1 MSNQDF
7 LLPDVGEGLI
17 EADIVTWKVQVGDAV
32 TLNQPLVDVET
43 AKAIVELPS
52 PYAGLVIA
60 LHAQPG
66 DTVAVGTPI
75 VTIATTTAPETM
87 PVNTELEK
95 REAVLIGYGVANE
108 SGVVVGRKRRSV
120 QGAPAPVPVRSSRV
134 RTSPPVRLL
143 AKQLGINLATVTPTG
158 REGLITRAD
167 VERLRPKARTK
178 TLSGPDV
185 ASRFVGRSLE
195 PWTEMP
201 AEERIPMKGVLKA
214 MSDAMITSVNT
225 APQAA
230 VWLRCDV
237 TASMELLTSLK
248 HNPANEGLRFST
260 LTLLALAFVDAAK
273 HFPGINS
280 YVDDAANE
288 VVVMRNVNLGFAA
301 DTPRGLVVPNVKSAD
316 QLDLRGMAVA
326 LAELIEKARAG
337 TLSPADMAGT
347 TMTITNVGPF
357 GIDTAVAIL
366 PPGTGAILCV
376 GQIAKAPW
384 VVNDEIVVRQVVEIS
399 MTFDHRQIDG
409 ALASAVLAH
418 VGNYLTNPPTSLR
431 A

>member
-1 MSNQDF
+1 MSD
-7 LLPDVGEGLI
+7 PV
-17 EADIVTWKVQVGDAV
+17 
-32 TLNQPLVDVET
+32 PLYET
-43 AKAIVELPS
+43 
-52 PYAGLVIA
+52 
-60 LHAQPG
+60 
-66 DTVAVGTPI
+66 
-75 VTIATTTAPETM
+75 
-87 PVNTELEK
+87 TE
-95 REAVLIGYGVANE
+95 
-108 SGVVVGRKRRSV
+108 
-120 QGAPAPVPVRSSRV
+120 APVPPGAEAAWLTARDG
-134 RTSPPVRLL
+134 VRLRVALYPAANPRGSVVLSPGRTEPIEKYHEVIGELVSRGFTVL
-143 AKQLGINLATVTPTG
+143 AHDWRGQGLSDRLA
-158 REGLITRAD
+158 AD
-167 VERLRPKARTK
+167 DRRKGCANGWRPFLDDFSRILSAYQARLPRP
-178 TLSGPDV
+178 
-185 ASRFVGRSLE
+185 
-195 PWTEMP
+195 W
-201 AEERIPMKGVLKA
+201 IA
-214 MSDAMITSVNT
+214 MGH
-225 APQAA
+225 
-230 VWLRCDV
+230 
-237 TASMELLTSLK
+237 SM
-248 HNPANEGLRFST
+248 GGG